1 MKEKRRSGIVCIILG
16 ILLSA
21 SAAFCGIL
29 LDAKLFADGTPV
41 FITVIFIVSTVFIVA
56 IALSNWFLTDRFIA
70 EKDQMNATEREKLI
84 EQYTREMKEASRSLE
99 FEKAAYLRD
108 EIKKLR
114 EG

>member
-1 MKEKRRSGIVCIILG
+1 MRFYYGYRQQRIQDDYNKAHGIIPKTIIKGVRDIIDMGASSEDKGKSRLEKKK
-16 ILLSA
+16 
-21 SAAFCGIL
+21 AAK
-29 LDAKLFADGTPV
+29 KL
-41 FITVIFIVSTVFIVA
+41 
-56 IALSNWFLTDRFIA
+56 
-70 EKDQMNATEREKLI
+70 NATEREKLI